1 MSSQYYSATAY
12 VGTPHRNAVEVTIP
26 LVGPAGPQGPA
37 GEGGGGDLTSPG
49 PIGSVAPNTGAF
61 TTLSATGTAT
71 LPHIHGSLAGNLYI
85 HVKNTSGGQLTRG
98 TPVYIV
104 GNVGSTDR
112 VEVAAADFDD
122 ATKMP
127 AVGLLEQTLANNGT
141 GDAVIVGELTS
152 VNTGSYSLNQE
163 LFVGNNGAL
172 TTTRPN
178 SGEVQSVGTVSRVHA
193 STGVIVVNMQAR
205 RSPNEAFAAAVTDI
219 ELTPNGT
226 TTIITA
232 QLPARGIAFTD
243 GAMNFTVNLPTPNI
257 RQSGL
262 TFSIKRELEGEG
274 GEVFI
279 TVVHNAATLVL
290 IELEEAEG
298 SWDFFWDG
306 YEWTWNNTYFLR
318 STPSRTLLLPQSSG
332 TLALTQ
338 QRDDSFRIL
347 GSVDQTKRVAFEV
360 DGLSSG
366 TTRTL
371 TVPNV
376 SGTLALTSDFAA
388 PPAIGNTTPA
398 AISGTTGTFTTL
410 TANNGTLTASAPVL
424 DLAQTWNASGTT
436 FTGLNLALTNT
447 ASASASSY
455 FNINLDGGEV
465 FSIRRGESNASATL
479 IRCGT
484 SGLTWTARTR
494 TGAGVG
500 VNFSGVVG
508 VGASLQFG
516 TSTGTTGGD
525 LILIRDDAANIL
537 ALRNG
542 TAAQTFN
549 IYNTFTSATN
559 HERGFLKWSSNV
571 FQIGTEKGS
580 GGGTAR
586 ALEFQTDGVTRF
598 SISDAGAVRVVGAL
612 RVGANFNVSPLVVQ
626 HGDGVEA
633 FRCQYNAT
641 FDFGGRLFQMGAGGT
656 GGTIQIHTD
665 GDNLMA
671 LRRGANAQN
680 LRIYNTVSGTNNV
693 NFERANF
700 RWASSEFIID
710 AEFGGT
716 GTALRGIK
724 IGSATSSLLGFY
736 GVTPVD
742 QPATVADP
750 AGGGTIDTEAR
761 TAINDIIDRLQELGL
776 IA

>member
-12 VGTPHRNAVEVTIP
+12 VGTPHRNEVEVTIP

-49 PIGSVAPNTGAF
+49 PIGSVAPNTAAF

-85 HVKNTSGGQLTRG
+85 HVKNVSGGQLTRG

-104 GNVGSTDR
+104 GNVGDTDR

-152 VNTGSYSLNQE
+152 ANTGSYSLNQE

-172 TTTRPN
+172 TTTRPT

-219 ELTPNGT
+219 ELTPDGT
-226 TTIITA
+226 TTITTA

-262 TFSIKRELEGEG
+262 TFSIKREIEGEG

-347 GSVDQTKRVAFEV
+347 GSVDQTKKVAFEV
-360 DGLSSG
+360 DGLTTA

-371 TVPNV
+371 TVPNA

-388 PPAIGNTTPA
+388 PPAIGSTTPA
-398 AISGTTGTFTTL
+398 AGTFTTL
-410 TANNGTLTASAPVL
+410 TANTSLTLNGTGAAELI
-424 DLAQTWNASGTT
+424 NA
-436 FTGLNLALTNT
+436 
-447 ASASASSY
+447 
-455 FNINLDGGEV
+455 
-465 FSIRRGESNASATL
+465 
-479 IRCGT
+479 
-484 SGLTWTARTR
+484 
-494 TGAGVG
+494 GA
-500 VNFSGVVG
+500 
-508 VGASLQFG
+508 
-516 TSTGTTGGD
+516 
-525 LILIRDDAANIL
+525 AAGP
-537 ALRNG
+537 LR
-542 TAAQTFN
+542 
-549 IYNTFTSATN
+549 IYNTFTSASPTN
-559 HERGFLKWSSNV
+559 HERGFLRWSSNV

-580 GGGTAR
+580 GGGSAR

-598 SISDAGAVRVVGAL
+598 SISDAGAVRVLGAL

-671 LRRGANAQN
+671 LRRGSNAQN

-750 AGGGTIDTEAR
+750 AGGGTVDAEAR
-761 TAINDIIDRLQELGL
+761 TAVNAIIDRLQELGL